1 MRSRSHRTIA
11 LRKHLHHAQ
20 GKTVALKKHR
30 DIRMETRQLED
41 GRGGTVSAAIAYPDG
56 FTAGRVPGV
65 ILAHGAGNDR
75 TNPLLVA
82 VHEGLARQGYLS
94 VTFNFP
100 YTEQGRRAPDPA
112 PVLEAC
118 YRSVMAAV
126 RTDTA
131 LRPPHLVIGGKSLG
145 GRIASQLA
153 AQGDVIDGVLLL
165 GSPLHPP
172 GKPEK
177 LRAEHLTRITVP
189 LLFFVGTRDP
199 LCTLE
204 LLRRTLKRLV
214 VPVTV
219 HVIAEGDHSF
229 VVPKRTGRSQTDVY
243 EEIITASSTWIRQT
257 LQG

>member
-1 MRSRSHRTIA
+1 VKPHGA
-11 LRKHLHHAQ
+11 LR
-20 GKTVALKKHR
+20 R
-30 DIRMETRQLED
+30 ETRRLED

-56 FTAGRVPGV
+56 FAAGRVPGV
-65 ILAHGAGNDR
+65 ILAHGAGSDM

-131 LRPPHLVIGGKSLG
+131 LRLPHLVIGGKSLG

-153 AQGDVIDGVLLL
+153 AQGEASDGVLLL
-165 GSPLHPP
+165 GYPLHPP

-177 LRAEHLTRITVP
+177 LRVEHLTRITVP
-189 LLFFVGTRDP
+189 MLFFAGTRDP
-199 LCTLE
+199 LCTLA
-204 LLRRTLKRLV
+204 LLRQTLKKLV

-229 VVPKRTGRSQTDVY
+229 GVPKRTGRTQEDVY
-243 EEIITASSTWIRQT
+243 EEIITASSTWIRET
-257 LQG
+257 LQR

>member
-1 MRSRSHRTIA
+1 V
-11 LRKHLHHAQ
+11 LRKHLPQAQ
-20 GKTVALKKHR
+20 GKPVALKKHR
-30 DIRMETRQLED
+30 DIRRETRRLAD
-41 GRGGTVSAAIAYPDG
+41 GRGGAVSAALAYPDG

-75 TNPLLVA
+75 TTPLLVA

-118 YRSVMAAV
+118 YRSVIAVV
-126 RTDTA
+126 RTDKA
-131 LRPPHLVIGGKSLG
+131 LRPPQLVIGGKSLG
-145 GRIASQLA
+145 GRIASHLA
-153 AQGDVIDGVLLL
+153 AQGEAIDGVVLL
-165 GSPLHPP
+165 GYPLHPP

-177 LRAEHLTRITVP
+177 LRVEHLTRIPVP
-189 LLFFVGTRDP
+189 MLFFAGTRDP

-204 LLRRTLKRLV
+204 LLRQTLKRLV

-219 HVIAEGDHSF
+219 HVIADGDHSF
-229 VVPKRTGRSQTDVY
+229 VVPKRTGRTQEEVY
-243 EEIITASSTWIRQT
+243 EEIITASSTWIREN
-257 LQG
+257 LQR

>member
-1 MRSRSHRTIA
+1 MKPHGA
-11 LRKHLHHAQ
+11 LR
-20 GKTVALKKHR
+20 R
-30 DIRMETRQLED
+30 ETRRLED
-41 GRGGTVSAAIAYPDG
+41 GRGGTVSAVIAYPDG
-56 FTAGRVPGV
+56 FAAGRVPGV
-65 ILAHGAGNDR
+65 ILAHGAGSDM

-82 VHEGLARQGYLS
+82 VHEGLGRQGYLS

-100 YTEQGRRAPDPA
+100 YTEQSRRAPDPA

-131 LRPPHLVIGGKSLG
+131 LRLPHLVIGGKSLG

-153 AQGDVIDGVLLL
+153 AQGEASDGVLLL
-165 GSPLHPP
+165 GYPLHPP

-177 LRAEHLTRITVP
+177 LRVEHLTRITVP
-189 LLFFVGTRDP
+189 MLFFAGTRDP
-199 LCTLE
+199 LCTLA
-204 LLRRTLKRLV
+204 LLRQTLKKLV

-229 VVPKRTGRSQTDVY
+229 GVPKRTGRTQEDVY
-243 EEIITASSTWIRQT
+243 EEIITASSTWIRET
-257 LQG
+257 LQR

>member
-1 MRSRSHRTIA
+1 M
-11 LRKHLHHAQ
+11 
-20 GKTVALKKHR
+20 KTR
-30 DIRMETRQLED
+30 RLED
-41 GRGGTVSAAIAYPDG
+41 GRGGTVSAVIAYPDG

-65 ILAHGAGNDR
+65 ILAHGAGTDM

-82 VHEGLARQGYLS
+82 VHAGLARQGYLS
-94 VTFNFP
+94 ITFNFP

-118 YRSVMAAV
+118 YRSVIAAV
-126 RTDTA
+126 RTDKA
-131 LRPPHLVIGGKSLG
+131 LQPPQLVIGGKSLG

-153 AQGDVIDGVLLL
+153 AQGVASDGVLLL
-165 GSPLHPP
+165 GYPLHPP

-177 LRAEHLTRITVP
+177 LRTEHLTRLTVP
-189 LLFFVGTRDP
+189 MLFFAGTRDP
-199 LCTLE
+199 LCPLE
-204 LLRRTLKRLV
+204 LLRRTLKKLV

-229 VVPKRTGRSQTDVY
+229 VVPKRTGRSQTDVH

>member
-1 MRSRSHRTIA
+1 MR
-11 LRKHLHHAQ
+11 RKHLHHSQ
-20 GKTVALKKHR
+20 GGTVALKPHGVL
-30 DIRMETRQLED
+30 RMETQRLED
-41 GRGGTVSAAIAYPDG
+41 GRGGTVSAVIAYPDG

-65 ILAHGAGNDR
+65 ILAHGAGNDM

-82 VHEGLARQGYLS
+82 VHAGLARHGYLS
-94 VTFNFP
+94 IIFNFP

-118 YRSVMAAV
+118 YRSVIAAV

-131 LRPPHLVIGGKSLG
+131 LRPRQLVIGGKSLG

-153 AQGDVIDGVLLL
+153 AQGVASDGVLLL
-165 GSPLHPP
+165 GYPLHPP

-189 LLFFVGTRDP
+189 MLFFAGTRDS

-204 LLRRTLKRLV
+204 LLRQTLKQLV

-219 HVIAEGDHSF
+219 HVIADGDHSF
-229 VVPKRTGRSQTDVY
+229 VVPKRTGRTQEDVY
-243 EEIITASSTWIRQT
+243 EEIITASSTWIREN
-257 LQG
+257 LQR